1 MTKKINIYLFY
12 LIEMINICA
21 DTANR
26 KICVMSEYIFS
37 SNTFGDLHL
46 GFVS

>member
-1 MTKKINIYLFY
+1 MYLYY
-12 LIEMINICA
+12 LIEMMNICA

-26 KICVMSEYIFS
+26 KYCVMSEYTFS
-37 SNTFGDLHL
+37 SNTFGDMHL

>member
-1 MTKKINIYLFY
+1 
-12 LIEMINICA
+12 MINICA

-26 KICVMSEYIFS
+26 KNCVMSEYTFS

-46 GFVS
+46 GFVSENIIVKKFLS